1 MSGMNP
7 DLSDSSNLANAQMAL
22 ESGNVEM
29 AVRHILEYLVKKE
42 PKAKDNT
49 AEAQRR

>member
-1 MSGMNP
+1 MNP
-7 DLSDSSNLANAQMAL
+7 EELSDNTNLANAQMAV
-22 ESGNVEM
+22 ENGNTEM